1 LLKSFGKYLYIC
13 QICIPFFVN
22 KKLRIPILRGFLN
35 PKKKKEDFFGE
46 KIAFLAKLIFLFAV
60 P

>member
-1 LLKSFGKYLYIC
+1 LLIKSLEFL
-13 QICIPFFVN
+13 F
-22 KKLRIPILRGFLN
+22 LRGFLN